1 MRMTLIFSA
10 VAVAVVLVA
19 WLFASPAHASQPKE
33 GERAPSF
40 SLMDQNGQTHTLADY
55 HGKWLVLYFYPK
67 NDTPGCTTEACNFRD
82 DIFRFREMGVSI
94 VGISLDDVESHQA
107 FAEKYSLPFSLLSDA
122 EKQVSSAY
130 GVLTRM
136 GPLSFA
142 RRETFIIN
150 PEGGIA
156 KHYGRVNP
164 DTHSAEVLA
173 DLTMLMGAGQAVSDA
188 GQP

>member
-1 MRMTLIFSA
+1 MRMTLILVAIA
-10 VAVAVVLVA
+10 VAVAVAA
-19 WLFASPAHASQPKE
+19 WLFSSPAQASQPKE
-33 GERAPSF
+33 GEAAPPF
-40 SLMDQNGQTHTLADY
+40 SLMDQNGQTHTLEGY
-55 HGKWLVLYFYPK
+55 QGKWLVLYFYPK

-122 EKQVSSAY
+122 EKEVSTAY

-136 GPLSFA
+136 GPLAFA

-150 PEGGIA
+150 PQGQIA

-173 DLTMLMGAGQAVSDA
+173 DLTRLMGSGQAVSDA